1 MLRDHYKKIEK
12 LKNIQFA
19 IQVLS
24 MTSPSDKTFSNSLK
38 LRRAVSKIKNE
49 IKNVICIDRKNER
62 ILNQIDDLF
71 PDFSGAKVISQSE
84 IVDIFKS
91 DKLWTTL
98 NKEIKKAIDQIK
110 KSPSN
115 PEKTFEYFKSFGPK
129 SDYHDGLLLLNSFI
143 DQKYVAETHKH
154 WRQELKYHRNEG
166 HNIRWNDYI
175 FWTSRDFQDLEDS
188 ISYYKFYE
196 LFPSKMFKATF
207 DQVENNVARRLL
219 EEFDGKNKPES
230 GYTSKNGLIGL
241 LWNFWVISRSQ
252 LLCQRLHDIVQLSIR
267 SILNDQHKDGYWFY
281 HDSKLNEV
289 PSVSMTAFA
298 SNIILKLGASPEMR
312 KAGIRAAKWLKK
324 KQSKNGAWKRTNFGS
339 KKLTHEDSTIVTIVA
354 AEALERSGIRSNSKS
369 IRLARKFINSTQE
382 PMGTWHERAF
392 LNNTYLQTAFV
403 TEYLLGSGS
412 FPTEINELQALA
424 RDYIF
429 RAVGLIHDQDSQ
441 ACRTAIMLSFES
453 LEMFFYSILNHCSG
467 STSFTKKNG
476 FTIGLDS
483 ASSKIFAELSLKGI
497 IVAPHPRHGEIPQL
511 KMLRNE
517 IVHRGGKVNKKDALD
532 KVNLVFSFISYYSKL
547 SFGYDLTK

>member
-12 LKNIQFA
+12 LKNIQLA
-19 IQVLS
+19 IQFLS
-24 MTSPSDKTFSNSLK
+24 MSSSSDKTFSNLVK

-49 IKNVICIDRKNER
+49 IKCIVSIDSKNEK

-71 PDFSGAKVISQSE
+71 PDFSGAKIVSQRE
-84 IVDIFKS
+84 IVDIFKN
-91 DKLWTTL
+91 DKLWATL
-98 NKEIKKAIDQIK
+98 NKEINKARDQIK

-115 PEKTFEYFKSFGPK
+115 SEKTFEYFKSYGPK
-129 SDYHDGLLLLNSFI
+129 SDYHDGLLLLDSSI
-143 DQKYVAETHKH
+143 DRNYIVETHKH
-154 WRQELKYHRNEG
+154 WRRELRYHRNEG
-166 HNIRWNDYI
+166 HNVRWNDYI

-196 LFPSKMFKATF
+196 LFPLNEFKATF
-207 DQVENNVARRLL
+207 DQVENNVARQLL
-219 EEFDGKNKPES
+219 EGFDGKNKPES
-230 GYTSKNGLIGL
+230 GYTSKNGLTGF

-252 LLCQRLHDIVQLSIR
+252 LICQRLHDIVQLSIR
-267 SILNDQHKDGYWFY
+267 SILNDQHKNGYWFY

-289 PSVSMTAFA
+289 PSVAMTAFA

-312 KAGIRAAKWLKK
+312 KAGIKAARWLKE
-324 KQSKNGAWKRTNFGS
+324 KQCKNGAWKRTNFGS
-339 KKLTHEDSTIVTIVA
+339 KKLTNEDSTLITIVA
-354 AEALERSGIRSNSKS
+354 AEALERSGVRPNSKS
-369 IRLARKFINSTQE
+369 IRLAKKFISSTQE

-403 TEYLLGSGS
+403 TEYLLKSGS

-429 RAVGLIHDQDSQ
+429 RAVGLIHDEDSQ

-453 LEMFFYSILNHCSG
+453 LEMFFYSVLNHCSG
-467 STSFTKKNG
+467 PTSFTKPNG

-483 ASSKIFAELSLKGI
+483 ASSKIFSELSIKGI
-497 IVAPHPRHGEIPQL
+497 TVTAHPRHGEIPQL
-511 KMLRNE
+511 KILRNE
-517 IVHRGGKVNKKDALD
+517 IVHRGGKVDKKDALD
-532 KVNLVFSFISYYSKL
+532 KVNLVFSLISYYSKL
-547 SFGYDLTK
+547 TFGYDLTK